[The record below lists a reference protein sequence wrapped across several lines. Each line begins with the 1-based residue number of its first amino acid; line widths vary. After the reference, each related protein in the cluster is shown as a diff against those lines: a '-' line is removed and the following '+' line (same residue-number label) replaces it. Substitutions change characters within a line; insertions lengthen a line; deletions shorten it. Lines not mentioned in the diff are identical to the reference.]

1 MSAEP
6 YKIEINPDS
15 DLAAGIET
23 AEAEKRP
30 IVLDKKGVRYR
41 VIREAED
48 IWAGY
53 DPDAVIAGMDAA
65 AGSISHEEAER
76 MKRVVY
82 EGREAGTR
90 PITRP

>member
-15 DLAAGIET
+15 DLAAGIDT
-23 AEAEKRP
+23 VEAEKRP

-53 DPDAVIAGMDAA
+53 DPDAVIVGMDAA
-65 AGSISHEEAER
+65 AGGISPEEAER

-82 EGREAGTR
+82 DGREAGTR

>member
-6 YKIEINPDS
+6 YTIDINPES
-15 DLAAGIET
+15 ELAAGIET

-41 VIREAED
+41 VIREADD

-65 AGSISHEEAER
+65 AGSISPEEAER
-76 MKRVVY
+76 LKRIVY

>member
-6 YKIEINPDS
+6 YKIAVNPTS
-15 DLAAGIET
+15 ELAVSIDT
-23 AEAEKRP
+23 AEAEERP
-30 IVLDKKGVRYR
+30 IILDKNGVRYR
-41 VIREAED
+41 VIRETDD

-65 AGSISHEEAER
+65 VRSITREEAER
-76 MKRVVY
+76 LKNLVY

>member
-1 MSAEP
+1 MNAEP
-6 YKIEINPDS
+6 YEIHVNPDS
-15 DLAAGIET
+15 ELAVNIDT

-41 VIREAED
+41 VIRETDD

-65 AGSISHEEAER
+65 AGSITPEEAER
-76 MKRVVY
+76 MKKLVY

>member
-6 YKIEINPDS
+6 YKIDVNPTS
-15 DLAAGIET
+15 ELAVSIDT
-23 AEAEKRP
+23 AEAEERP
-30 IVLDKKGVRYR
+30 IILNKNGVRYR
-41 VIREAED
+41 VIRETDD

-65 AGSISHEEAER
+65 VGSITREEAER
-76 MKRVVY
+76 LKNLVY